1 MKRRSFLKKMGVL
14 ATAPWMLNGIPL
26 SALAG
31 SGELQRLSQQSA
43 NDRVLVI
50 IQLHGGNDGLNTLI
64 PLDQYARYYHLRPN
78 LAIAERGLRKHL
90 LLDSSLA
97 DNQQIGLHPDTSGFK
112 DLYERSRMAV
122 VQSVGYENFNGSHF
136 RSRDIWFMGGNSD
149 EYFGSGWIGRY
160 LDDEF
165 PGFPQN
171 HPNAE
176 MPDPPGLELGNTVS
190 LGFHRDTGI
199 PMGIAVDNPEQFYN
213 LITSVG
219 IDPPASVENS
229 YYGEELRWIMDIEQ
243 KSNQYA
249 PRLREVYERGS
260 NSSVVYP
267 ELYPF
272 NAPQN
277 ALRNGLPS
285 QLRLIARMLAG
296 GIKTKVFLA
305 RIGGFDTHAFQ
316 VESHDASMGIHSALL
331 YHLSES
337 VNAFQKDLRALGVED
352 RVLTVTMSEFGR
364 RAESNGSFGS
374 DHGKAA
380 PMFVFGRQVNPGVF
394 GENPNLSDLDRGNV
408 RMQYDYRQ
416 VFASVL
422 LDWMCASPAA
432 MEASRFGPFIDTR
445 LPLIAESITARE
457 SFVSSRNYLNDC
469 YPNPVQTETT
479 IKYRI
484 SQEGPVT
491 ITLLDT
497 QGRELRKLLEADMPP
512 GEHSITANLADLK
525 NGTYLYKLES
535 PRLSTTKKLLVDHD

>member
-31 SGELQRLSQQSA
+31 SREVQRLSQQAAS
-43 NDRVLVI
+43 DRVLVI

-78 LAIAERGLRKHL
+78 LAIADRGLRKHL

-136 RSRDIWFMGGNSD
+136 RSRDIWFMGGDSNQ
-149 EYFGSGWIGRY
+149 YFGSGWIGRY

-190 LGFHRDTGI
+190 LGFHRDSGI
-199 PMGIAVDNPEQFYN
+199 PMGIAVDNPEQFYR

-249 PRLREVYERGS
+249 PRLREVYERGN

-267 ELYPF
+267 DLYPF

-277 ALRNGLPS
+277 ALRNGLPG

-337 VNAFQKDLRALGVED
+337 VNAFQKDLRALGIED

-364 RAESNGSFGS
+364 RATSNGSFGS

-380 PMFVFGRQVNPGVF
+380 PMFVFGRQVNPGIY
-394 GENPNLSDLDRGNV
+394 GINPNLSELDRGNV
-408 RMQYDYRQ
+408 PMQYDYRQ

-422 LDWMCASPAA
+422 QDWMCASPAA
-432 MEASRFGPFIDTR
+432 MAASRFGPFIDSR
-445 LPLIAESITARE
+445 LPLIAESITSRE
-457 SFVSSRNYLNDC
+457 SFISRRNYLRDC
-469 YPNPVQTETT
+469 YPNPVKKETT
-479 IKYRI
+479 MTFRI
-484 SQEGPVT
+484 SQQGPVT

-497 QGRELRKLLEADMPP
+497 QGREVMTLLDSEMTP
-512 GEHSITANLADLK
+512 GEHTIAADLSALQ

-535 PRLSTTKKLLVDHD
+535 PRFSTTKKLLVDHD